1 MSNAPLGTRV
11 FRGSS
16 LEEVLPRVRAELG
29 PDAIVVCEREGYVGG
44 IAGFFTRRLV
54 EVEACPPPVS
64 VDPPPASAPPR
75 TAPLPAQAVPA
86 GDAVRAYAQG
96 WPEEDTL
103 VPGEVAVPAE
113 LLTSTPLCAVPG
125 GEQRAFTA
133 VLERAVREAQAAE
146 PLPAASQPEREP
158 EPELAPASGS
168 AVAAVRP
175 RVLARRAHG
184 GDDGDAGSIRRELV
198 LAGLDPCDAD
208 ALVRQALVHRRP
220 FAGVETLRSAVRTLL
235 ARSLHSRDGW
245 EGQRHTIA
253 LAGSEGAAA
262 ADVAAALCSGYA
274 RAGLAV
280 AALGL
285 DGVRGAVRLASG
297 TEDANVALG
306 VAQEESEVTQAVA
319 RLGHVDLLVAVL
331 PAVIPGD
338 HMQQQRLGAM
348 AAALAA
354 DDVQLVLPA
363 GIDVARARAAHESL
377 AAVSRVDAVLPTAVD
392 LSPAIGGVVSVART
406 AGLALDWMALDGW
419 VITVV
424 PADADDLSRRILA

>member
-1 MSNAPLGTRV
+1 MSNVPLGTRV

-54 EVEACPPPVS
+54 EVEACLPPVS
-64 VDPPPASAPPR
+64 ADLPPASAPLPA
-75 TAPLPAQAVPA
+75 APVPAQAVPA
-86 GDAVRAYAQG
+86 GDAVRAYAQV
-96 WPEEDTL
+96 WSEEDTL
-103 VPGEVAVPAE
+103 VPGQVAVPVE
-113 LLTSTPLCAVPG
+113 LVTSTASGAVADD
-125 GEQRAFTA
+125 ERRAFTA

-146 PLPAASQPEREP
+146 RLPAASLTEPGP
-158 EPELAPASGS
+158 EPAPAAA
-168 AVAAVRP
+168 AVAAPARP
-175 RVLARRAHG
+175 RVLARGELG

-235 ARSLHSRDGW
+235 ARSLHARDGW
-245 EGQRHTIA
+245 EGRRRTIA
-253 LAGSEGAAA
+253 LAGSEGAAT

-297 TEDANVALG
+297 TEDANVALA
-306 VAQEESEVTQAVA
+306 VAQEESEVAQAVA

-348 AAALAA
+348 TAALAV

-392 LSPAIGGVVSVART
+392 LSPAIGGVVSLART